1 MQSFVGER
9 SRAWPSFRR
18 VIDSRRH
25 ALEDDHRTDQRGAP
39 QGLRL
44 RGWRRSSSRLSLGE
58 WARKGDFVELAGHDE
73 TIVFMIRARRIR
85 VDANDMQTLVFELD
99 HPPRPA
105 VR

>member
-1 MQSFVGER
+1 MRLKTIIELTSAAR
-9 SRAWPSFRR
+9 RRAET
-18 VIDSRRH
+18 
-25 ALEDDHRTDQRGAP
+25 A
-39 QGLRL
+39 GLATQL
-44 RGWRRSSSRLSLGE
+44 DRLSLGE